1 MIRIIQNMILAV
13 SLFLS
18 LFLGLNADGLKAT
31 VNDTVTTETEVI
43 TVTVKNETRA
53 CTGHSG
59 SILVTAIEQKI
70 DGEWVEIG
78 HVDSIPEDA
87 MSLYPT
93 FKTTETF
100 NIKRFGIEHLSVGE
114 YRFVVPYS
122 CDGRRTAYAYFSV
135 AE

>member
-1 MIRIIQNMILAV
+1 MIKVIQSMILAV

-43 TVTVKNETRA
+43 TVTVKNETRG
-53 CTGHSG
+53 CTEHSG
-59 SILVTAIEQKI
+59 ILVTELEQKL
-70 DGEWVEIG
+70 DGEWKTIG
-78 HVDSIPEDA
+78 RVGAIPEVS
-87 MSLYPT
+87 MILYPT

-100 NIKRFGIEHLSVGE
+100 NIKRFGIDSLSVGE

-122 CDGRRTAYAYFSV
+122 LDTDRIAYAYFTV
-135 AE
+135 TE